1 MRNTLNRAFLFGL
14 VSFLPTA
21 AFFTASQVQAQTKLV
36 AWWDFEKVESDGVSV
51 KSVVGGYAGQINEL
65 AVLTAAGGG
74 RPGGGKGFDVSIAS
88 KGYLLHESSGTDNP
102 LNVAAADDNITI
114 TVWQKNNSNPNSSTF
129 WAVADDAG
137 RSTQAHLPW
146 SDGTIYWDTGGCCGG
161 DTRLNQ
167 APAGHDFNAWHLYS
181 FVKRGTTKEIWID
194 GTLLKTADG
203 FKAHSVLNTKLFIGG
218 ENGGNPPDAVVDD
231 FVIWQGALSKEQI
244 AKLAAGAK
252 PTDLVID
259 TDKDG
264 IPDDWEKQYGFNAND
279 AADAKSDFDKD
290 GFDNLAE
297 YTAGTD
303 PKDLTPPTLVG
314 AAASASGTTLTITFS
329 EKVDPVTAG
338 NVANYSVSPALAVT
352 AAAVKGNTVT
362 LTTAK
367 QTLDGT
373 EYTVAVSN
381 VQDLSKK
388 TIVAASKV
396 SAYAFVTLR
405 NGIAKFSAWLGISGG
420 LQNLYDDARYIAGTP
435 DVVGAMF
442 GMNSR
447 DVFPTDANDNYGAT
461 MEAILTPVESG
472 SYRFFIYTDDAS
484 QLFLSTD
491 DKAANL
497 AQIAEETGCC
507 NFFTEP
513 ESPRT
518 SEPVA
523 LTAGKKYFIR
533 LIYKEGGGG
542 DYGQVAWRKEGD
554 ATPASALKPID
565 GKFLSAEA
573 VASPAG
579 FIKSVAPTPKT
590 VQAGNNMEIVHVDGR
605 TVQTAA
611 TTSLEVDG
619 AKVNADIQKSGI
631 FLTVKYT
638 ASFAPNTKHTAK
650 LNYLDVAGKP
660 TTYEWSFST
669 NPLNDA
675 NALFIEA
682 EDFDFDGGQTITDQK
697 IGMNGKYPGDAF
709 KDKGGIAG
717 VDFNNP
723 GGNAGQ
729 PYRPETGV
737 AAGKGPNGGGRNRG
751 LFDVDVSYTVGWNDA
766 GDWQNY
772 TRTFPTPAK
781 KYSVYGFASS
791 GGAPIQFNL
800 DEVTA
805 GVGTEAQTLKPLAEL
820 KPGRATAGWDSL
832 ELFQF
837 TDPTTKAPAVLELG
851 GKKTLRI
858 TLPAGNG
865 DMDYFAFIPVPLP
878 GNVLSKD
885 DTIVPSSANHPAGEA
900 APKVIDGLSS
910 TKYLNFDKLNTG
922 FTVTPKAGA
931 SVISAITITTAND
944 APERDPATWQIL
956 GSNNGTVFEAV
967 ASGSLAANP
976 TRFTTTTLEFSNT
989 KSYTSYKLVFPTV
1002 VDAAKA
1008 NSMQVAEIALLGT
1021 ASGGSG
1027 GGDARFTGIKANADG
1042 TVTITW
1048 TGAGKLQS
1056 SVSLSGPWTDVAG
1069 ATSPLTVPANQ
1080 AAQFARIV
1088 K

>member
-21 AFFTASQVQAQTKLV
+21 AFFTASQAQAQTKLV

-51 KSVVGGYAGQINEL
+51 KSVVGGYAGQINEG

-74 RPGGGKGFDVSIAS
+74 RPGGGKGFDVSIAN
-88 KGYLLHESSGTDNP
+88 KGHLLHESSGTDNP

-114 TVWQKNNSNPNSSTF
+114 TLWQKNNSNPNSSTF

-181 FVKRGTTKEIWID
+181 FVKRGATKEIWID

-218 ENGGNPPDAVVDD
+218 ENGNNPPDAVVDD
-231 FVIWQGALSKEQI
+231 FVIWQGALTPEQI

-264 IPDDWEKQYGFNAND
+264 IPDDWEKQYGYNPND

-297 YTAGTD
+297 YNAGTD

-352 AAAVKGNTVT
+352 AAVVKGNTVT

-373 EYTVAVSN
+373 EYTVSVSN

-472 SYRFFIYTDDAS
+472 SYRFFIYSDDAS

-513 ESPRT
+513 DSPRT
-518 SEPVA
+518 SEPIA

-554 ATPASALKPID
+554 KTAASALKPID

-579 FIKSVAPTPKT
+579 FIKSVTPTPKT
-590 VQAGNNMEIVHVDGR
+590 VQAGNNIEIVHVDGR

-650 LNYLDVAGKP
+650 LNYLDIAGKP
-660 TTYEWSFST
+660 TSYEWSFST

-682 EDFDFDGGQTITDQK
+682 EDFDFDGGQTISDQK

-709 KDKGGIAG
+709 NGKGGVEE
-717 VDFNNP
+717 VDFHN

-729 PYRPETGV
+729 PYRADTKV

-751 LFDVDVSYTVGWNDA
+751 LFDVDVNYTVGWNDA

-791 GGAPIQFNL
+791 GGSPIQFTL

-805 GVGTEAQTLKPLAEL
+805 GVGTEAQTLKPLADL
-820 KPGRATAGWDSL
+820 KPGRATAGWDNL

-837 TDPTTKAPAVLELG
+837 TNPGTQVPAVLELG

-865 DMDYFAFIPVPLP
+865 DIDYIAFIPAA
-878 GNVLSKD
+878 D
-885 DTIVPSSANHPAGEA
+885 E
-900 APKVIDGLSS
+900 APK
-910 TKYLNFDKLNTG
+910 
-922 FTVTPKAGA
+922 FTSIVRN
-931 SVISAITITTAND
+931 AN
-944 APERDPATWQIL
+944 
-956 GSNNGTVFEAV
+956 
-967 ASGSLAANP
+967 GSL
-976 TRFTTTTLEFSNT
+976 TL
-989 KSYTSYKLVFPTV
+989 
-1002 VDAAKA
+1002 
-1008 NSMQVAEIALLGT
+1008 
-1021 ASGGSG
+1021 
-1027 GGDARFTGIKANADG
+1027 
-1042 TVTITW
+1042 TW
-1048 TGAGKLQS
+1048 TGGGKLQS
-1056 SVSLSGPWTDVAG
+1056 AASLKGPWTDVAG
-1069 ATSPLTVPANQ
+1069 AVSPLTLTPNAD
-1080 AAQFARIV
+1080 AQFARII

>member
-14 VSFLPTA
+14 V
-21 AFFTASQVQAQTKLV
+21 AFCTASQAQAQTKLV

-51 KSVVGGYAGQINEL
+51 KSVVGGYAGQINEG

-74 RPGGGKGFDVSIAS
+74 RPGGGKGFDVSIAN
-88 KGYLLHESSGTDNP
+88 KGHLLHESSGTDNP

-114 TVWQKNNSNPNSSTF
+114 TLWQKNNSNPNSSTF

-146 SDGTIYWDTGGCCGG
+146 SDGTIYWDSGGCCGG

-167 APAGHDFNAWHLYS
+167 NPGAAHDFNAWHLYS
-181 FVKRGTTKEIWID
+181 FVKRGATKEIWID

-218 ENGGNPPDAVVDD
+218 ENGNNPPDAVVDD
-231 FVIWQGALSKEQI
+231 FVIWQGALTPEQI

-373 EYTVAVSN
+373 EYTVSVSN

-513 ESPRT
+513 DSART
-518 SEPVA
+518 SEPIA

-554 ATPASALKPID
+554 KTAASALKPID

-579 FIKSVAPTPKT
+579 FIKSVTPTPKT
-590 VQAGNNMEIVHVDGR
+590 VQAGNKLEIVHVDGR
-605 TVQTAA
+605 TSQTVAA
-611 TTSLEVDG
+611 SSLEVDG
-619 AKVNADIQKSGI
+619 VKVAATIAKSGI
-631 FLTVKYT
+631 FLTVNYE

-650 LNYLDVAGKP
+650 LNYLDIAGKP

-682 EDFDFDGGQTITDQK
+682 EDFDFDGGQTISDTK
-697 IGMNGKYPGDAF
+697 IGMTGKYVGGAF
-709 KDKGGIAG
+709 EGKGGVEE
-717 VDFNNP
+717 VDFHN

-729 PYRPETGV
+729 PYRTDTKV

-751 LFDVDVSYTVGWNDA
+751 LFDVDVNYTVGWNDA

-791 GGAPIQFNL
+791 GGAPIQFTL

-805 GVGTEAQTLKPLAEL
+805 GAGTEAQTLKPLADL
-820 KPGRATAGWDSL
+820 KPGRATAGWDNL

-837 TDPTTKAPAVLELG
+837 TNPGTQVPAVLELG

-865 DMDYFAFIPVPLP
+865 DMDYIAFIPAA
-878 GNVLSKD
+878 D
-885 DTIVPSSANHPAGEA
+885 E
-900 APKVIDGLSS
+900 APK
-910 TKYLNFDKLNTG
+910 
-922 FTVTPKAGA
+922 FTSIVRN
-931 SVISAITITTAND
+931 AN
-944 APERDPATWQIL
+944 
-956 GSNNGTVFEAV
+956 
-967 ASGSLAANP
+967 GSL
-976 TRFTTTTLEFSNT
+976 TL
-989 KSYTSYKLVFPTV
+989 
-1002 VDAAKA
+1002 
-1008 NSMQVAEIALLGT
+1008 
-1021 ASGGSG
+1021 
-1027 GGDARFTGIKANADG
+1027 
-1042 TVTITW
+1042 TW
-1048 TGAGKLQS
+1048 TGGGKLQS
-1056 SVSLSGPWTDVAG
+1056 AASLTGPWTDVAG
-1069 ATSPLTVPANQ
+1069 AVSPLTLTPNAD
-1080 AAQFARIV
+1080 AQFARIV

>member
-21 AFFTASQVQAQTKLV
+21 AFFTASQAQAQTKLV

-51 KSVVGGYAGQINEL
+51 KSVVGGYAGQIKDL
-65 AVLTAAGGG
+65 AVVSGAGQGKF
-74 RPGGGKGFDVSIAS
+74 GKGFVMSPEAN
-88 KGYLLHESSGTDNP
+88 KGQLVIEASGTDNP
-102 LNVAAADDNITI
+102 LNVAAVDDNITV
-114 TVWQKNNSNPNSSTF
+114 TLWQKNNSNPNSSTF
-129 WAVADDAG
+129 WAVADDTA
-137 RSTQAHLPW
+137 RSTQAHIPW
-146 SDGTIYWDTGGCCGG
+146 SDGVIVWDSSGCCDG
-161 DTRLNQ
+161 TMRISQ
-167 APAGHDFNAWHLYS
+167 APEAGYDFNSWHLYS
-181 FVKRGTTKEIWID
+181 FVKRGATKEMWID
-194 GTLLKTADG
+194 GKLFKTQDG
-203 FKAHSVLNTKLFIGG
+203 YRAHSLLNTQIFLGG
-218 ENGGNPPDAVVDD
+218 EPNGSNIPDATIDD
-231 FVIWQGALSKEQI
+231 FVIWQGALTPEQI
-244 AKLAAGAK
+244 AKLAGGAK

-264 IPDDWEKQYGFNAND
+264 IPDDWEKQYGYNPND

-373 EYTVAVSN
+373 EYTVSVSN

-388 TIVAASKV
+388 TIVASSKV

-420 LQNLYDDARYIAGTP
+420 LQNLLDDPRYQAGTP

-472 SYRFFIYTDDAS
+472 SYRFFIYSDDAS

-497 AQIAEETGCC
+497 VQIAEETGCC

-579 FIKSVAPTPKT
+579 FIKSVAPTPKS

-619 AKVNADIQKSGI
+619 LKVNADIQKSGI

-650 LNYLDVAGKP
+650 LNYLDIAGKP

-682 EDFDFDGGQTITDQK
+682 EDFDFDGGQTITDKK

-709 KDKGGIAG
+709 NGKGGIAG

-729 PYRPETGV
+729 PYRSDTAV

-751 LFDVDVSYTVGWNDA
+751 LFDVDVNYTVGWNDA

-781 KYSVYGFASS
+781 KYSVYGFAAS
-791 GGAPIQFNL
+791 GGSPIQFTL
-800 DEVTA
+800 DQVTA

-820 KPGRATAGWDSL
+820 KPGRATAGWDNL

-837 TDPTTKAPAVLELG
+837 TDPTTKEPSVLELG
-851 GKKTLRI
+851 GKMTLRL

-865 DMDYFAFIPVPLP
+865 DMDFIAFIPAA
-878 GNVLSKD
+878 D
-885 DTIVPSSANHPAGEA
+885 E
-900 APKVIDGLSS
+900 APKFSS
-910 TKYLNFDKLNTG
+910 IVRN
-922 FTVTPKAGA
+922 
-931 SVISAITITTAND
+931 AN
-944 APERDPATWQIL
+944 
-956 GSNNGTVFEAV
+956 
-967 ASGSLAANP
+967 GSL
-976 TRFTTTTLEFSNT
+976 TL
-989 KSYTSYKLVFPTV
+989 
-1002 VDAAKA
+1002 
-1008 NSMQVAEIALLGT
+1008 
-1021 ASGGSG
+1021 
-1027 GGDARFTGIKANADG
+1027 
-1042 TVTITW
+1042 TW
-1048 TGAGKLQS
+1048 TGGGKLQS
-1056 SVSLSGPWTDVAG
+1056 AASLKGPWTDVAG
-1069 ATSPLTVPANQ
+1069 AVSPLTLTPNAD
-1080 AAQFARIV
+1080 AQFARIV

>member
-21 AFFTASQVQAQTKLV
+21 AFFTASQAQAQTKLV

-51 KSVVGGYAGQINEL
+51 KSVVGGYAGQINEG

-74 RPGGGKGFDVSIAS
+74 RPGGGKGFDVSIAN
-88 KGYLLHESSGTDNP
+88 KGHLLHESSGTDNP

-114 TVWQKNNSNPNSSTF
+114 TLWQKNNSNPNSSTF

-181 FVKRGTTKEIWID
+181 FVKRGATKEIWID

-218 ENGGNPPDAVVDD
+218 ENGNNPPDAVVDD
-231 FVIWQGALSKEQI
+231 FVIWQGALTPEQI
-244 AKLAAGAK
+244 AKLAGGAK

-264 IPDDWEKQYGFNAND
+264 IPDDWEKQYGYNPND

-297 YTAGTD
+297 YNAGTD

-352 AAAVKGNTVT
+352 AAVVKGNTVT

-373 EYTVAVSN
+373 EYTVSVSN

-513 ESPRT
+513 DSPRT
-518 SEPVA
+518 SEPIA

-554 ATPASALKPID
+554 KTAASALKPID

-579 FIKSVAPTPKT
+579 FIKSVTPTPKT
-590 VQAGNNMEIVHVDGR
+590 VQAGNKLEIVHVDGR
-605 TVQTAA
+605 TSQTVAA
-611 TTSLEVDG
+611 SSLEVDG
-619 AKVNADIQKSGI
+619 VKVAATIAKSGI
-631 FLTVKYT
+631 FLTVNYE

-650 LNYLDVAGKP
+650 LNYLDIAGKP
-660 TTYEWSFST
+660 TSYEWSFST

-682 EDFDFDGGQTITDQK
+682 EDFDFDGGQTISDQK

-709 KDKGGIAG
+709 NGKGGIAG

-729 PYRPETGV
+729 PYRSDTAV

-751 LFDVDVSYTVGWNDA
+751 LFDVDVNYTVGWNDA

-791 GGAPIQFNL
+791 GGSPIQFTL

-805 GVGTEAQTLKPLAEL
+805 GVGTEAQTLKPLADL
-820 KPGRATAGWDSL
+820 KPGRATAGWDNL

-837 TDPTTKAPAVLELG
+837 TNPGTQVPAVLELG

-865 DMDYFAFIPVPLP
+865 DIDYIAFIPAA
-878 GNVLSKD
+878 D
-885 DTIVPSSANHPAGEA
+885 E
-900 APKVIDGLSS
+900 APKFSS
-910 TKYLNFDKLNTG
+910 IVRN
-922 FTVTPKAGA
+922 
-931 SVISAITITTAND
+931 AN
-944 APERDPATWQIL
+944 
-956 GSNNGTVFEAV
+956 
-967 ASGSLAANP
+967 GSL
-976 TRFTTTTLEFSNT
+976 TL
-989 KSYTSYKLVFPTV
+989 
-1002 VDAAKA
+1002 
-1008 NSMQVAEIALLGT
+1008 
-1021 ASGGSG
+1021 
-1027 GGDARFTGIKANADG
+1027 
-1042 TVTITW
+1042 TW
-1048 TGAGKLQS
+1048 TGGGKLQS
-1056 SVSLSGPWTDVAG
+1056 AASLKGPWTDVAG
-1069 ATSPLTVPANQ
+1069 AVSPLTLTPNAD
-1080 AAQFARIV
+1080 AQFARII

>member
-21 AFFTASQVQAQTKLV
+21 AFFTASQAQAQTKLV

-51 KSVVGGYAGQINEL
+51 KSVVGGYAGQIKDL
-65 AVLTAAGGG
+65 AVVSGAGQGKF
-74 RPGGGKGFDVSIAS
+74 GKGFVMSPEAN
-88 KGYLLHESSGTDNP
+88 KGQLVIEASGTDNP
-102 LNVAAADDNITI
+102 LNVAAVDDNITV
-114 TVWQKNNSNPNSSTF
+114 TLWQKNNSNPNSSTF
-129 WAVADDAG
+129 WAVADDTA
-137 RSTQAHLPW
+137 RSTQAHIPW
-146 SDGTIYWDTGGCCGG
+146 SDGVIVWDSSGCCDG
-161 DTRLNQ
+161 TMRISQ
-167 APAGHDFNAWHLYS
+167 APEAGYDFNSWHLYS
-181 FVKRGTTKEIWID
+181 FVKRGATKEMWID
-194 GTLLKTADG
+194 GKLFKTQDG
-203 FKAHSVLNTKLFIGG
+203 YRAHSLLNTQIFLGG
-218 ENGGNPPDAVVDD
+218 EPNGSNIPDATIDD
-231 FVIWQGALSKEQI
+231 FVIWQGALTPEQI
-244 AKLAAGAK
+244 AKLAGGAK

-264 IPDDWEKQYGFNAND
+264 IPDDWEKQYGYNPND

-373 EYTVAVSN
+373 EYTVSVSN

-388 TIVAASKV
+388 TIVASSKV

-405 NGIAKFSAWLGISGG
+405 NGVAKFSAWLGISGG
-420 LQNLYDDARYIAGTP
+420 LQNLLDDPRYQAGTP

-472 SYRFFIYTDDAS
+472 SYRFFIYSDDAS

-497 AQIAEETGCC
+497 VQIAEETGCC

-513 ESPRT
+513 DSART
-518 SEPVA
+518 SEPIA

-579 FIKSVAPTPKT
+579 FIKSVAPTPKS

-619 AKVNADIQKSGI
+619 VKVNADIQKSGI

-650 LNYLDVAGKP
+650 LNYLDIAGKP

-682 EDFDFDGGQTITDQK
+682 EDFDFDGGQTITDKK

-709 KDKGGIAG
+709 NGKGGIAG

-729 PYRPETGV
+729 PYRSDTAV

-751 LFDVDVSYTVGWNDA
+751 LFDVDVNYTVGWNDA

-791 GGAPIQFNL
+791 GGSPIQFTL
-800 DEVTA
+800 DQVTA

-820 KPGRATAGWDSL
+820 KPGRATAGWDNL

-837 TDPTTKAPAVLELG
+837 TDPTTKEPSVLELG
-851 GKKTLRI
+851 GKMTLRL

-865 DMDYFAFIPVPLP
+865 DMDFIAFIPAA
-878 GNVLSKD
+878 D
-885 DTIVPSSANHPAGEA
+885 E
-900 APKVIDGLSS
+900 APKFSS
-910 TKYLNFDKLNTG
+910 IVRN
-922 FTVTPKAGA
+922 
-931 SVISAITITTAND
+931 AN
-944 APERDPATWQIL
+944 
-956 GSNNGTVFEAV
+956 
-967 ASGSLAANP
+967 GSL
-976 TRFTTTTLEFSNT
+976 TL
-989 KSYTSYKLVFPTV
+989 
-1002 VDAAKA
+1002 
-1008 NSMQVAEIALLGT
+1008 
-1021 ASGGSG
+1021 
-1027 GGDARFTGIKANADG
+1027 
-1042 TVTITW
+1042 TW
-1048 TGAGKLQS
+1048 TGGGKLQS
-1056 SVSLSGPWTDVAG
+1056 AASLKGPWTDVAG
-1069 ATSPLTVPANQ
+1069 AVSPLTLTPNAD
-1080 AAQFARIV
+1080 AQFARIV

>member
-21 AFFTASQVQAQTKLV
+21 AFFTASQAQAQTKLV

-51 KSVVGGYAGQINEL
+51 KSVVGGYAGQINEG

-74 RPGGGKGFDVSIAS
+74 RPGGGKGFDVSIAN
-88 KGYLLHESSGTDNP
+88 KGHLLHESSGTDNP

-114 TVWQKNNSNPNSSTF
+114 TLWQKNNSNPNSSTF

-181 FVKRGTTKEIWID
+181 FVKRGATKEIWID

-218 ENGGNPPDAVVDD
+218 ENGNNPPDAVVDD
-231 FVIWQGALSKEQI
+231 FVIWQGALTPEQI
-244 AKLAAGAK
+244 AKLAGGAK

-264 IPDDWEKQYGFNAND
+264 IPDDWEKQYGYNPND

-352 AAAVKGNTVT
+352 AAVVKGNTVT

-373 EYTVAVSN
+373 EYTVSVSN

-513 ESPRT
+513 DSPRT
-518 SEPVA
+518 SEPIA

-579 FIKSVAPTPKT
+579 FIKSVTPTPKT
-590 VQAGNNMEIVHVDGR
+590 VQAGNKLEIVHVDGR
-605 TVQTAA
+605 TSQTVAA
-611 TTSLEVDG
+611 SSLEVDG
-619 AKVNADIQKSGI
+619 VKVAATIAKSGI
-631 FLTVKYT
+631 FLTVNYE

-650 LNYLDVAGKP
+650 LNYLDIAGKP
-660 TTYEWSFST
+660 TSYEWSFST

-682 EDFDFDGGQTITDQK
+682 EDFDFDGGQTISDQK

-709 KDKGGIAG
+709 NGKGGVEE
-717 VDFNNP
+717 VDFHN

-729 PYRPETGV
+729 PYRADTKV

-751 LFDVDVSYTVGWNDA
+751 LFDVDVNYTVGWNDA

-791 GGAPIQFNL
+791 GGSPIQFTL

-805 GVGTEAQTLKPLAEL
+805 GVGTEAQTLKPLADL
-820 KPGRATAGWDSL
+820 KPGRATAGWDNL

-837 TDPTTKAPAVLELG
+837 TNPGTQVPAVLELG

-865 DMDYFAFIPVPLP
+865 DIDYIAFIPAA
-878 GNVLSKD
+878 D
-885 DTIVPSSANHPAGEA
+885 E
-900 APKVIDGLSS
+900 APK
-910 TKYLNFDKLNTG
+910 
-922 FTVTPKAGA
+922 FTSIVRN
-931 SVISAITITTAND
+931 AN
-944 APERDPATWQIL
+944 
-956 GSNNGTVFEAV
+956 
-967 ASGSLAANP
+967 GSL
-976 TRFTTTTLEFSNT
+976 TL
-989 KSYTSYKLVFPTV
+989 
-1002 VDAAKA
+1002 
-1008 NSMQVAEIALLGT
+1008 
-1021 ASGGSG
+1021 
-1027 GGDARFTGIKANADG
+1027 
-1042 TVTITW
+1042 TW
-1048 TGAGKLQS
+1048 TGGGKLQS
-1056 SVSLSGPWTDVAG
+1056 AASLKGPWTDVAG
-1069 ATSPLTVPANQ
+1069 AVSPLTLTPNAD
-1080 AAQFARIV
+1080 AQFARII

>member
-21 AFFTASQVQAQTKLV
+21 AFFTASQAQAQTKLV

-51 KSVVGGYAGQINEL
+51 KSVVGGYAGQIKDL
-65 AVLTAAGGG
+65 AVVSGAGQGKF
-74 RPGGGKGFDVSIAS
+74 GKGFVMSPEAN
-88 KGYLLHESSGTDNP
+88 KGQLVIEASGTDNP
-102 LNVAAADDNITI
+102 LNVAAVDDNITV
-114 TVWQKNNSNPNSSTF
+114 TLWQKNNSNPNSSTF
-129 WAVADDAG
+129 WAVADDTA
-137 RSTQAHLPW
+137 RSTQAHIPW
-146 SDGTIYWDTGGCCGG
+146 SDGVIVWDSSGCCDG
-161 DTRLNQ
+161 TMRISQ
-167 APAGHDFNAWHLYS
+167 APEAGYDFNSWHLYS
-181 FVKRGTTKEIWID
+181 FVKRGATKEMWID
-194 GTLLKTADG
+194 GKLFKTQDG
-203 FKAHSVLNTKLFIGG
+203 YRAHSLLNTQIFLGG
-218 ENGGNPPDAVVDD
+218 EPNGSNIPDATIDD
-231 FVIWQGALSKEQI
+231 FVIWQGALTPEQI
-244 AKLAAGAK
+244 AKLAGGAK

-264 IPDDWEKQYGFNAND
+264 IPDDWEKQYGYNPND

-373 EYTVAVSN
+373 EYTVSVSN

-388 TIVAASKV
+388 TIVASSKV

-420 LQNLYDDARYIAGTP
+420 LQNLLDDPRYQAGTP

-472 SYRFFIYTDDAS
+472 SYRFFIYSDDAS

-497 AQIAEETGCC
+497 VQIAEETGCC

-579 FIKSVAPTPKT
+579 FIKSVAPTPKS

-619 AKVNADIQKSGI
+619 VKVNADIQKSGI

-650 LNYLDVAGKP
+650 LNYLDIAGKP

-682 EDFDFDGGQTITDQK
+682 EDFDFDGGQTITDKK

-709 KDKGGIAG
+709 NGKGGIAG

-729 PYRPETGV
+729 PYRSDTAV

-751 LFDVDVSYTVGWNDA
+751 LFDVDVNYTVGWNDA

-781 KYSVYGFASS
+781 KYSVYGFAAS
-791 GGAPIQFNL
+791 GGSPIQFTL
-800 DEVTA
+800 DQVTA

-820 KPGRATAGWDSL
+820 KPGRATAGWDNL

-837 TDPTTKAPAVLELG
+837 TDPTTKEPSVLELG
-851 GKKTLRI
+851 GKMTLRL

-865 DMDYFAFIPVPLP
+865 DMDFIAFIPAA
-878 GNVLSKD
+878 D
-885 DTIVPSSANHPAGEA
+885 E
-900 APKVIDGLSS
+900 APKFSS
-910 TKYLNFDKLNTG
+910 IVRN
-922 FTVTPKAGA
+922 
-931 SVISAITITTAND
+931 AN
-944 APERDPATWQIL
+944 
-956 GSNNGTVFEAV
+956 
-967 ASGSLAANP
+967 GSL
-976 TRFTTTTLEFSNT
+976 TL
-989 KSYTSYKLVFPTV
+989 
-1002 VDAAKA
+1002 
-1008 NSMQVAEIALLGT
+1008 
-1021 ASGGSG
+1021 
-1027 GGDARFTGIKANADG
+1027 
-1042 TVTITW
+1042 TW
-1048 TGAGKLQS
+1048 TGGGKLQS
-1056 SVSLSGPWTDVAG
+1056 AASLKGPWTDVAG
-1069 ATSPLTVPANQ
+1069 AVSPLTLTPNAD
-1080 AAQFARIV
+1080 AQFARIV

>member
-1 MRNTLNRAFLFGL
+1 MKHKKVALSALAAA
-14 VSFLPTA
+14 SFFA
-21 AFFTASQVQAQTKLV
+21 AGSAQAQTKLV

-51 KSVVGGYAGQINEL
+51 KSVIGGYAGQIKDL
-65 AVLTAAGGG
+65 AVVSAAGEGKS
-74 RPGGGKGFDVSIAS
+74 GKGFVMSPEAN
-88 KGYLLHESSGTDNP
+88 KGQLVIEAAGSDNP
-102 LNVAAADDNITI
+102 LNVAAVDDNITI

-129 WAVADDAG
+129 WAVADDAS

-167 APAGHDFNAWHLYS
+167 APSGHDFNTWHLYS

-194 GTLLKTADG
+194 GNLLKTQDG
-203 FKAHSVLNTKLFIGG
+203 YKAHSVLNTQIFLGG
-218 ENGGNPPDAVVDD
+218 EPNGNNIPDATIDD
-231 FVIWQGALSKEQI
+231 FVIWQGALSGDQI
-244 AKLAAGAK
+244 KKLASGAK

-264 IPDDWEKQYGFNAND
+264 TPDDWETQYGFNPND
-279 AADAKSDFDKD
+279 PADAKTDFDKD
-290 GFDNLAE
+290 GFDNVAE
-297 YTAGTD
+297 YNAGTD

-314 AAASASGTTLTITFS
+314 ASGSASGTTLTLTFS

-338 NVANYSVSPALAVT
+338 NIANYSVSPALAVT

-367 QTLDGT
+367 QNLNGT
-373 EYTVAVSN
+373 EYVISVSN

-388 TIVAASKV
+388 TIVAGSKV

-405 NGIAKFSAWLGISGG
+405 DGVAKFSAWLGISGG
-420 LQNLYDDARYIAGTP
+420 LQNLLDDPRYQAGTP

-461 MEAILTPVESG
+461 MEAILTPAESG
-472 SYRFFIYTDDAS
+472 NYRFFIYSDDAS

-513 ESPRT
+513 DSPRT
-518 SEPVA
+518 SEPIA

-533 LIYKEGGGG
+533 LVYKEGGGG

-554 ATPASALKPID
+554 ATPASALRPID
-565 GKFLSAEA
+565 GKFLSSEA

-579 FIKSVAPTPKT
+579 FIKSVTPRPST
-590 VQAGNNMEIVHVDGR
+590 VQAGNNIEIVHVDGR

-619 AKVNADIQKSGI
+619 VKVSADIQKSGI

-638 ASFAPNTKHTAK
+638 ASFAANTKHSAK
-650 LNYLDVAGKP
+650 LNYLDIAGKP
-660 TTYEWSFST
+660 TSYSWEFST

-709 KDKGGIAG
+709 KDKSGIPG

-751 LFDVDVSYTVGWNDA
+751 LFDVEVNYTVGWNDA

-791 GGAPIQFNL
+791 GGSPIQFTL

-837 TDPTTKAPAVLELG
+837 TDPVTKGPAVVELG
-851 GKKTLRI
+851 GKKTLRL

-865 DMDYFAFIPVPLP
+865 DMDFIAFIPAP
-878 GNVLSKD
+878 D
-885 DTIVPSSANHPAGEA
+885 E
-900 APKVIDGLSS
+900 APK
-910 TKYLNFDKLNTG
+910 
-922 FTVTPKAGA
+922 FTSIVRN
-931 SVISAITITTAND
+931 AN
-944 APERDPATWQIL
+944 
-956 GSNNGTVFEAV
+956 
-967 ASGSLAANP
+967 GSL
-976 TRFTTTTLEFSNT
+976 TL
-989 KSYTSYKLVFPTV
+989 
-1002 VDAAKA
+1002 
-1008 NSMQVAEIALLGT
+1008 
-1021 ASGGSG
+1021 
-1027 GGDARFTGIKANADG
+1027 
-1042 TVTITW
+1042 TW
-1048 TGAGKLQS
+1048 TGGGKLQS
-1056 SVSLSGPWTDVAG
+1056 AASLKGPWTDVAG
-1069 ATSPLTVPANQ
+1069 AASPLTITPNAD
-1080 AAQFARIV
+1080 AQFARIV

>member
-21 AFFTASQVQAQTKLV
+21 AFFTASQAQAQTKLV

-51 KSVVGGYAGQINEL
+51 KSVVGGYAGQIKDL
-65 AVLTAAGGG
+65 AVVSGAGQGKF
-74 RPGGGKGFDVSIAS
+74 GKGFVMSPEAN
-88 KGYLLHESSGTDNP
+88 KGQLVIEASGTDNP
-102 LNVAAADDNITI
+102 LNVAAVDDNITV
-114 TVWQKNNSNPNSSTF
+114 TLWQKNNSNPNSSTF
-129 WAVADDAG
+129 WAVADDTA
-137 RSTQAHLPW
+137 RSTQAHIPW
-146 SDGTIYWDTGGCCGG
+146 SDGVIVWDSSGCCDG
-161 DTRLNQ
+161 TMRISQ
-167 APAGHDFNAWHLYS
+167 APEAGYDFNSWHLYS
-181 FVKRGTTKEIWID
+181 FVKRGATKEMWID
-194 GTLLKTADG
+194 GKLFKTQDG
-203 FKAHSVLNTKLFIGG
+203 YRAHSLLNTQIFLGG
-218 ENGGNPPDAVVDD
+218 EPNGSNIPDATIDD
-231 FVIWQGALSKEQI
+231 FVIWQGALTPEQI
-244 AKLAAGAK
+244 AKLAGGAK

-264 IPDDWEKQYGFNAND
+264 IPDDWEKQYGYNPND

-297 YTAGTD
+297 YNAGTD

-373 EYTVAVSN
+373 EYTVSVSN

-388 TIVAASKV
+388 TIVASSKV

-420 LQNLYDDARYIAGTP
+420 LQNLLDDPRYQAGTP

-472 SYRFFIYTDDAS
+472 SYRFFIYSDDAS

-497 AQIAEETGCC
+497 VQIAEETGCC

-513 ESPRT
+513 DSART
-518 SEPVA
+518 SEPIA

-619 AKVNADIQKSGI
+619 LKVNADIQKSGI

-650 LNYLDVAGKP
+650 LNYLDIAGKP

-682 EDFDFDGGQTITDQK
+682 EDFDFDGGQTITDKK
-697 IGMNGKYPGDAF
+697 IGMDGKYPGDAF
-709 KDKGGIAG
+709 NGKGGIAG

-729 PYRPETGV
+729 PYRSDTAV

-751 LFDVDVSYTVGWNDA
+751 LFDVDVNYTVGWNDA

-781 KYSVYGFASS
+781 KYSVYGFAAS
-791 GGAPIQFNL
+791 GGSPIQFTL
-800 DEVTA
+800 DQVTA

-820 KPGRATAGWDSL
+820 KPGRATAGWDNL

-837 TDPTTKAPAVLELG
+837 TDPTTKAPSVLELG
-851 GKKTLRI
+851 GKMTLRL

-865 DMDYFAFIPVPLP
+865 DMDFIAFIPAA
-878 GNVLSKD
+878 D
-885 DTIVPSSANHPAGEA
+885 E
-900 APKVIDGLSS
+900 APKFSS
-910 TKYLNFDKLNTG
+910 IVRN
-922 FTVTPKAGA
+922 
-931 SVISAITITTAND
+931 AN
-944 APERDPATWQIL
+944 
-956 GSNNGTVFEAV
+956 
-967 ASGSLAANP
+967 GSL
-976 TRFTTTTLEFSNT
+976 TL
-989 KSYTSYKLVFPTV
+989 
-1002 VDAAKA
+1002 
-1008 NSMQVAEIALLGT
+1008 
-1021 ASGGSG
+1021 
-1027 GGDARFTGIKANADG
+1027 
-1042 TVTITW
+1042 TW
-1048 TGAGKLQS
+1048 TGGGKLQS
-1056 SVSLSGPWTDVAG
+1056 AASLKGPWTDVAG
-1069 ATSPLTVPANQ
+1069 AVSPLTLTPNAD
-1080 AAQFARIV
+1080 AQFARIV

>member
-1 MRNTLNRAFLFGL
+1 MKHQKVALSALAA
-14 VSFLPTA
+14 A
-21 AFFTASQVQAQTKLV
+21 AFFAVGQAQAQTKLV
-36 AWWDFEKVESDGVSV
+36 AWWDFEKVESDGVSL
-51 KSVVGGYAGQINEL
+51 KSVIGGYAGQINDA

-74 RPGGGKGFDVSIAS
+74 RPSGGKGFDVSIAN
-88 KGYLLHESSGTDNP
+88 KGYMLLEASGTDNP

-114 TVWQKNNSNPNSSTF
+114 TLWQKNNSNPNSSTF
-129 WAVADDAG
+129 WAVADDTG

-146 SDGTIYWDTGGCCGG
+146 SDGAIVWDTGGCCGG
-161 DTRLNQ
+161 DTRIAQ
-167 APAGHDFNAWHLYS
+167 GSDAGFDFNSWHLYS
-181 FVKRGTTKEIWID
+181 FVKRGATKEIWID
-194 GTLLKTADG
+194 GKLFKTQDG
-203 FKAHSVLNTKLFIGG
+203 YKPHSVLNTKLFIGG
-218 ENGGNPPDAVVDD
+218 ELGNNPPDAVVDD
-231 FVIWQGALSKEQI
+231 FVIWQGALSPEQI

-264 IPDDWEKQYGFNAND
+264 IPDDWEKQYGFNPND

-303 PKDLTPPTLVG
+303 PKDLTKPTLVS
-314 AAASASGTTLTITFS
+314 AAAAASGTTFTIVFS

-338 NVANYSVSPALAVT
+338 ATANYTITPSLAVT
-352 AAAVKGNTVT
+352 GVAVKGNTVT

-367 QTLDGT
+367 QNLNGT
-373 EYTVAVSN
+373 EYTIAVSN
-381 VQDLSKK
+381 VQDLSKQ

-405 NGIAKFSAWLGISGG
+405 EGVMKFSAWFGISGTPV
-420 LQNLYDDARYIAGTP
+420 QNLLDDPRYPATP
-435 DVVGAMF
+435 DKVGAAF
-442 GMNSR
+442 GFNSR
-447 DVFPTDANDNYGAT
+447 DVFGNDSNDNYGAT
-461 MEAILTPVESG
+461 LEGVLTPTESG
-472 SYRFFIYTDDAS
+472 SYRFFVYSDDAS

-491 DKAANL
+491 DKEANL
-497 AQIAEETGCC
+497 VQIAEETGCC

-513 ESPRT
+513 DSPRT

-554 ATPASALKPID
+554 KTPASALKPIP
-565 GKFLSAEA
+565 GKFFTSEA

-579 FIKSVAPTPKT
+579 FIQSVTPTPKT
-590 VQAGNNMEIVHVDGR
+590 VQAGNNIEIVHVDGR
-605 TVQTAA
+605 TPQTVA

-619 AKVNADIQKSGI
+619 VKVAATIAKSGI
-631 FLTVKYT
+631 YLTVNYV
-638 ASFAPNTKHTAK
+638 ANFAANTKHSAK
-650 LNYLDVAGKP
+650 FNYLDIAGKP
-660 TTYEWSFST
+660 TSYEWSFST

-709 KDKGGIAG
+709 LGKGGVEE
-717 VDFNNP
+717 VDFHN

-729 PYRPETGV
+729 PYRADTKV

-751 LFDVDVSYTVGWNDA
+751 LFDVDVNYTVGWNDA

-791 GGAPIQFNL
+791 GGSPIQFTL

-805 GVGTEAQTLKPLAEL
+805 GVGTETQTLKPLADL
-820 KPGRATAGWDSL
+820 KPGRATAGWDNL

-837 TDPTTKAPAVLELG
+837 TNPGTQDPAVLELG

-865 DMDYFAFIPVPLP
+865 DIDYIAFIPAP
-878 GNVLSKD
+878 D
-885 DTIVPSSANHPAGEA
+885 A
-900 APKVIDGLSS
+900 APK
-910 TKYLNFDKLNTG
+910 
-922 FTVTPKAGA
+922 FTSIVRN
-931 SVISAITITTAND
+931 AN
-944 APERDPATWQIL
+944 
-956 GSNNGTVFEAV
+956 
-967 ASGSLAANP
+967 GSL
-976 TRFTTTTLEFSNT
+976 TL
-989 KSYTSYKLVFPTV
+989 
-1002 VDAAKA
+1002 
-1008 NSMQVAEIALLGT
+1008 
-1021 ASGGSG
+1021 
-1027 GGDARFTGIKANADG
+1027 
-1042 TVTITW
+1042 TW
-1048 TGAGKLQS
+1048 TGGGKLQS
-1056 SVSLSGPWTDVAG
+1056 AASLKGPWTDVAG
-1069 ATSPLTVPANQ
+1069 AASPLTLTPNAD
-1080 AAQFARIV
+1080 AQFARIV

>member
-1 MRNTLNRAFLFGL
+1 MENVAVPNESIIKPYMNHTRIAFSALGAAAFL
-14 VSFLPTA
+14 A
-21 AFFTASQVQAQTKLV
+21 AAQAQAQTKLV
-36 AWWDFEKVESDGVSV
+36 AWWDFEKVESDGVTI
-51 KSVVGGYAGQINEL
+51 KSVVGGYAGQIKDL
-65 AVLTAAGGG
+65 AVVSGAGEG
-74 RPGGGKGFDVSIAS
+74 RPSGGKGFVMSPEANKGQLLIEAS
-88 KGYLLHESSGTDNP
+88 GDANP
-102 LNVAAADDNITI
+102 LNVAAVDDNITI
-114 TVWQKNNSNPNSSTF
+114 TVWQKNNANPNSSTF
-129 WAVADDAG
+129 WAVSDDSNRA
-137 RSTQAHLPW
+137 TQAHMPW

-167 APAGHDFNAWHLYS
+167 APAGHDFNTWHLYS

-194 GTLLKTADG
+194 GNLLKTQDG
-203 FKAHSVLNTKLFIGG
+203 YKAHSVLNTQLFLGG
-218 ENGGNPPDAVVDD
+218 EPSGANIPDATIDD
-231 FVIWQGALSKEQI
+231 FVIWKGALSPDQI
-244 AKLAAGAK
+244 KKLASGAK
-252 PTDLVID
+252 PSDLVID

-264 IPDDWEKQYGFNAND
+264 TPDDWETQYGFNPND
-279 AADAKSDFDKD
+279 PADAKTDFDKD
-290 GFDNLAE
+290 GFDNVAE
-297 YTAGTD
+297 YNAGTD

-314 AAASASGTTLTITFS
+314 AAATASGTTLTITFS

-373 EYTVAVSN
+373 EYTVSVSN

-388 TIVAASKV
+388 TIAAASKV
-396 SAYAFVTLR
+396 SAYAFVTLKS
-405 NGIAKFSAWLGISGG
+405 GIAKISIWTGIGG
-420 LQNLYDDARYIAGTP
+420 NAVQALLDDPRYPASP
-435 DVVGAMF
+435 DRTAALF
-442 GMNSR
+442 AMNSR
-447 DVFPTDANDNYGAT
+447 DALPTDALDSYGAT
-461 MEAILTPVESG
+461 IDALLTPAESG
-472 SYRFFIYTDDAS
+472 NYRFFIYTDDSA

-491 DKAANL
+491 DKEANL
-497 AQIAEETGCC
+497 VQVAEETGCC

-513 ESPRT
+513 DSPRT

-554 ATPASALKPID
+554 ATPASALRPID

-579 FIKSVAPTPKT
+579 FIKSVSPTPNT
-590 VQAGNNMEIVHVDGR
+590 VQAGNNIEIVHVDGR
-605 TVQTAA
+605 TVQTPA

-619 AKVNADIQKSGI
+619 VKVNADITKSGI
-631 FLTVKYT
+631 FLTVKFT
-638 ASFAPNTKHTAK
+638 ASFAPNTKHSAK
-650 LNYLDVAGKP
+650 LNYLDIAGQP
-660 TTYEWSFST
+660 TSYTWSFAT
-669 NPLNDA
+669 NPLNDP

-709 KDKGGIAG
+709 NAKAGIPG

-751 LFDVDVSYTVGWNDA
+751 LFDVDVNYTVGWNDA

-791 GGAPIQFNL
+791 GGSPIQFTL
-800 DEVTA
+800 DQVTA
-805 GVGTEAQTLKPLAEL
+805 GVGTENQTLKPLAEL

-851 GKKTLRI
+851 GKVTLRL

-865 DMDYFAFIPVPLP
+865 DMDYLAFIPYTAV
-878 GNVLSKD
+878 
-885 DTIVPSSANHPAGEA
+885 EE
-900 APKVIDGLSS
+900 APK
-910 TKYLNFDKLNTG
+910 
-922 FTVTPKAGA
+922 
-931 SVISAITITTAND
+931 
-944 APERDPATWQIL
+944 
-956 GSNNGTVFEAV
+956 
-967 ASGSLAANP
+967 
-976 TRFTTTTLEFSNT
+976 
-989 KSYTSYKLVFPTV
+989 
-1002 VDAAKA
+1002 
-1008 NSMQVAEIALLGT
+1008 
-1021 ASGGSG
+1021 
-1027 GGDARFTGIKANADG
+1027 FTGISRNANG
-1042 TVTITW
+1042 SLTLTW
-1048 TGAGKLQS
+1048 TGGGKLQAGPS
-1056 SVSLSGPWTDVAG
+1056 PKGPWTDVAG
-1069 ATSPLTVPANQ
+1069 AASPYTVTPNAD
-1080 AAQFARIV
+1080 AQFARIV

>member
-14 VSFLPTA
+14 V
-21 AFFTASQVQAQTKLV
+21 AFCTASQAQAQTKLV

-51 KSVVGGYAGQINEL
+51 KSVVGGYAGQINEG

-74 RPGGGKGFDVSIAS
+74 RPGGGKGFDVSIAN
-88 KGYLLHESSGTDNP
+88 KGHLLHESSGTDNP

-114 TVWQKNNSNPNSSTF
+114 TLWQKNNSNPNSSTF

-146 SDGTIYWDTGGCCGG
+146 SDGTIYWDSGGCCGG

-167 APAGHDFNAWHLYS
+167 APAGHDWNSWHLYS

-194 GTLLKTADG
+194 CTLLKTADG

-218 ENGGNPPDAVVDD
+218 ENGNNPPDAVVDD
-231 FVIWQGALSKEQI
+231 FVIWQGALTPEQI

-373 EYTVAVSN
+373 EYTVSVSN

-513 ESPRT
+513 DSART
-518 SEPVA
+518 SEPIA

-554 ATPASALKPID
+554 KTAASALKPID

-579 FIKSVAPTPKT
+579 FIKSVTPTPKT
-590 VQAGNNMEIVHVDGR
+590 VQAGNKLEIVHVDGR
-605 TVQTAA
+605 TSQTVAA
-611 TTSLEVDG
+611 SSLEVDG
-619 AKVNADIQKSGI
+619 VKVAATIAKSGI
-631 FLTVKYT
+631 FLTVNYE

-650 LNYLDVAGKP
+650 LNYLDIAGKP

-669 NPLNDA
+669 NQLNDA

-682 EDFDFDGGQTITDQK
+682 EDFDFDGGQTINDTK
-697 IGMNGKYPGDAF
+697 IGMTGKYVGGAF
-709 KDKGGIAG
+709 EGKGGVEE
-717 VDFNNP
+717 VDFHN

-729 PYRPETGV
+729 PYRTDTKV

-751 LFDVDVSYTVGWNDA
+751 LFDVDVNYTVGWNDA

-791 GGAPIQFNL
+791 GGAPIQFTL

-805 GVGTEAQTLKPLAEL
+805 GAGTEAQTLKPLADL
-820 KPGRATAGWDSL
+820 KPGRATAGWDNL

-837 TDPTTKAPAVLELG
+837 TNPGTQVPAVLELG

-865 DMDYFAFIPVPLP
+865 DMDYIAFIPAA
-878 GNVLSKD
+878 D
-885 DTIVPSSANHPAGEA
+885 E
-900 APKVIDGLSS
+900 APK
-910 TKYLNFDKLNTG
+910 
-922 FTVTPKAGA
+922 FTSIVRN
-931 SVISAITITTAND
+931 AN
-944 APERDPATWQIL
+944 
-956 GSNNGTVFEAV
+956 
-967 ASGSLAANP
+967 GSL
-976 TRFTTTTLEFSNT
+976 TL
-989 KSYTSYKLVFPTV
+989 
-1002 VDAAKA
+1002 
-1008 NSMQVAEIALLGT
+1008 
-1021 ASGGSG
+1021 
-1027 GGDARFTGIKANADG
+1027 
-1042 TVTITW
+1042 TW
-1048 TGAGKLQS
+1048 TGGGKLQS
-1056 SVSLSGPWTDVAG
+1056 AASLTGPWTDVAG
-1069 ATSPLTVPANQ
+1069 AVSPLTLTPNAD
-1080 AAQFARIV
+1080 AQFARIV

>member
-21 AFFTASQVQAQTKLV
+21 AFFTASQAQAQTKLV

-51 KSVVGGYAGQINEL
+51 KSVVGGYAGQINEG

-74 RPGGGKGFDVSIAS
+74 RPGGGKGFDVSIAN
-88 KGYLLHESSGTDNP
+88 KGHLLHESSGTDNP

-114 TVWQKNNSNPNSSTF
+114 TLWQKNNSNPNSSTF

-181 FVKRGTTKEIWID
+181 FVKRGATKEIWID

-218 ENGGNPPDAVVDD
+218 ENGNNPPDAVVDD
-231 FVIWQGALSKEQI
+231 FVIWQGALTPEQI
-244 AKLAAGAK
+244 AKLAGGAK

-264 IPDDWEKQYGFNAND
+264 IPDDWEKQYGYNPND

-352 AAAVKGNTVT
+352 AAVVKGNTVT

-373 EYTVAVSN
+373 EYTVSVSN

-513 ESPRT
+513 DSPRT
-518 SEPVA
+518 SEPIA

-590 VQAGNNMEIVHVDGR
+590 VQAGNNIEIVHVDGR

-682 EDFDFDGGQTITDQK
+682 EDFDFDGGQTISDQK

-709 KDKGGIAG
+709 NGKGGVEE
-717 VDFNNP
+717 VDFHN

-729 PYRPETGV
+729 PYRADTKV

-751 LFDVDVSYTVGWNDA
+751 LFDVDVNYTVGWNDA

-791 GGAPIQFNL
+791 GGSPIQFTL

-805 GVGTEAQTLKPLAEL
+805 GVGTEAQTLKPLADL
-820 KPGRATAGWDSL
+820 KPGRATAGWDNL

-837 TDPTTKAPAVLELG
+837 TNPGTQVPAVLELG

-865 DMDYFAFIPVPLP
+865 DIDYIAFIPAA
-878 GNVLSKD
+878 D
-885 DTIVPSSANHPAGEA
+885 E
-900 APKVIDGLSS
+900 APKFSS
-910 TKYLNFDKLNTG
+910 IVRN
-922 FTVTPKAGA
+922 
-931 SVISAITITTAND
+931 AN
-944 APERDPATWQIL
+944 
-956 GSNNGTVFEAV
+956 
-967 ASGSLAANP
+967 GSL
-976 TRFTTTTLEFSNT
+976 TL
-989 KSYTSYKLVFPTV
+989 
-1002 VDAAKA
+1002 
-1008 NSMQVAEIALLGT
+1008 
-1021 ASGGSG
+1021 
-1027 GGDARFTGIKANADG
+1027 
-1042 TVTITW
+1042 TW
-1048 TGAGKLQS
+1048 TGGGKLQS
-1056 SVSLSGPWTDVAG
+1056 AASLKGPWTDVAG
-1069 ATSPLTVPANQ
+1069 AVSPLTLTPNAD
-1080 AAQFARIV
+1080 AQFARII

>member
-21 AFFTASQVQAQTKLV
+21 AFFTASQAQAQTKLV

-51 KSVVGGYAGQINEL
+51 KSVVGGYAGQINEG

-74 RPGGGKGFDVSIAS
+74 RPGGGKGFDVSIAN
-88 KGYLLHESSGTDNP
+88 KGHLLHESSGTDNP

-114 TVWQKNNSNPNSSTF
+114 TLWQKNNSNPNSSTF

-181 FVKRGTTKEIWID
+181 FVKRGATKEIWID

-218 ENGGNPPDAVVDD
+218 ENGNNPPDAVVDD
-231 FVIWQGALSKEQI
+231 FVIWQGALTPEQI
-244 AKLAAGAK
+244 AKLAGGAK

-264 IPDDWEKQYGFNAND
+264 IPDDWEKQYGYNPND

-297 YTAGTD
+297 YNAGTD

-352 AAAVKGNTVT
+352 AAVVKGNTVT

-373 EYTVAVSN
+373 EYTVSVSN

-513 ESPRT
+513 DSPRT
-518 SEPVA
+518 SEPIA

-554 ATPASALKPID
+554 KTAASALKPID

-579 FIKSVAPTPKT
+579 FIKSVTPTPKT
-590 VQAGNNMEIVHVDGR
+590 VQAGNKLEIVHVDGR
-605 TVQTAA
+605 TSQTVAA
-611 TTSLEVDG
+611 SSLEVDG
-619 AKVNADIQKSGI
+619 VKVAATIAKSGI
-631 FLTVKYT
+631 FLTVNYE

-650 LNYLDVAGKP
+650 LNYLDIAGKP
-660 TTYEWSFST
+660 TSYEWSFST

-682 EDFDFDGGQTITDQK
+682 EDFDFDGGQTISDQK

-709 KDKGGIAG
+709 NGKGGIAG

-729 PYRPETGV
+729 PYRSDTAV
-737 AAGKGPNGGGRNRG
+737 AAGKGPNGGSRNRG
-751 LFDVDVSYTVGWNDA
+751 LFDVDVNYSVGWNDA

-791 GGAPIQFNL
+791 GGSPIQFTL

-805 GVGTEAQTLKPLAEL
+805 GVGTEAQTLKPLADL
-820 KPGRATAGWDSL
+820 KPGRATAGWDNL

-837 TDPTTKAPAVLELG
+837 TNPGTQVPAVLELG

-865 DMDYFAFIPVPLP
+865 DIDYIAFIPAA
-878 GNVLSKD
+878 D
-885 DTIVPSSANHPAGEA
+885 E
-900 APKVIDGLSS
+900 APK
-910 TKYLNFDKLNTG
+910 
-922 FTVTPKAGA
+922 FTSIVRN
-931 SVISAITITTAND
+931 AN
-944 APERDPATWQIL
+944 
-956 GSNNGTVFEAV
+956 
-967 ASGSLAANP
+967 GSL
-976 TRFTTTTLEFSNT
+976 TL
-989 KSYTSYKLVFPTV
+989 
-1002 VDAAKA
+1002 
-1008 NSMQVAEIALLGT
+1008 
-1021 ASGGSG
+1021 
-1027 GGDARFTGIKANADG
+1027 
-1042 TVTITW
+1042 TW
-1048 TGAGKLQS
+1048 TGGGKLQS
-1056 SVSLSGPWTDVAG
+1056 AASLKGPWTDVAG
-1069 ATSPLTVPANQ
+1069 AVSPLTLTPNAD
-1080 AAQFARIV
+1080 AQFARII

>member
-21 AFFTASQVQAQTKLV
+21 AFFTASQAQAQTKLV

-51 KSVVGGYAGQINEL
+51 KSVVGGYAGQINEG

-74 RPGGGKGFDVSIAS
+74 RPGGGKGFDVSIAN
-88 KGYLLHESSGTDNP
+88 KGHLLHESSGTDNP

-114 TVWQKNNSNPNSSTF
+114 TLWQKNNSNPNSSTF

-181 FVKRGTTKEIWID
+181 FVKRGATKEIWID

-218 ENGGNPPDAVVDD
+218 ENGNNPPDAVVDD
-231 FVIWQGALSKEQI
+231 FVIWQGALTPEQI

-264 IPDDWEKQYGFNAND
+264 IPDDWEKQYGYNPND

-297 YTAGTD
+297 YNAGTD

-352 AAAVKGNTVT
+352 AAVVKVNTVT

-373 EYTVAVSN
+373 EYTVSVSN

-472 SYRFFIYTDDAS
+472 SYRFFIYSDDAS

-513 ESPRT
+513 DSPRT
-518 SEPVA
+518 SEPIA

-554 ATPASALKPID
+554 KTAASALKPID

-579 FIKSVAPTPKT
+579 FIKSVTPTPKT
-590 VQAGNNMEIVHVDGR
+590 VQAGNNIEIVHVDGR

-650 LNYLDVAGKP
+650 LNYLDIAGKP
-660 TTYEWSFST
+660 TSYEWSFST

-682 EDFDFDGGQTITDQK
+682 EDFDFDGGQTISDQK

-709 KDKGGIAG
+709 NGKGGVEE
-717 VDFNNP
+717 VDFHN

-729 PYRPETGV
+729 PYRADTKV

-751 LFDVDVSYTVGWNDA
+751 LFDVDVNYTVGWNDA

-791 GGAPIQFNL
+791 GGSPIQFTL

-805 GVGTEAQTLKPLAEL
+805 GVGTEAQTLKPLADL
-820 KPGRATAGWDSL
+820 KPGRATAGWDNL

-837 TDPTTKAPAVLELG
+837 TNPGTQVPAVLELG

-865 DMDYFAFIPVPLP
+865 DIDYIAFIPAA
-878 GNVLSKD
+878 D
-885 DTIVPSSANHPAGEA
+885 E
-900 APKVIDGLSS
+900 APK
-910 TKYLNFDKLNTG
+910 
-922 FTVTPKAGA
+922 FTSIVRN
-931 SVISAITITTAND
+931 AN
-944 APERDPATWQIL
+944 
-956 GSNNGTVFEAV
+956 
-967 ASGSLAANP
+967 GSL
-976 TRFTTTTLEFSNT
+976 TL
-989 KSYTSYKLVFPTV
+989 
-1002 VDAAKA
+1002 
-1008 NSMQVAEIALLGT
+1008 
-1021 ASGGSG
+1021 
-1027 GGDARFTGIKANADG
+1027 
-1042 TVTITW
+1042 TW
-1048 TGAGKLQS
+1048 TGGGKLQS
-1056 SVSLSGPWTDVAG
+1056 AASLKGPWTDVAG
-1069 ATSPLTVPANQ
+1069 AVSPLTLTPNAD
-1080 AAQFARIV
+1080 AQFARII

>member
-21 AFFTASQVQAQTKLV
+21 AFFTASQAQAQTKLV

-51 KSVVGGYAGQINEL
+51 KSVVGGYAGQIKDL
-65 AVLTAAGGG
+65 AVVSGAGQGKF
-74 RPGGGKGFDVSIAS
+74 GKGFVMSPEAN
-88 KGYLLHESSGTDNP
+88 KGQLVIEASGTDNP
-102 LNVAAADDNITI
+102 LNVAAVDDNITV
-114 TVWQKNNSNPNSSTF
+114 TLWQKNNSNPNSSTF
-129 WAVADDAG
+129 WAVADDTA
-137 RSTQAHLPW
+137 RSTQAHIPW
-146 SDGTIYWDTGGCCGG
+146 SDGVIVWDSSGCCDG
-161 DTRLNQ
+161 TMRISQ
-167 APAGHDFNAWHLYS
+167 APEAGYDFNSWHLYS
-181 FVKRGTTKEIWID
+181 FVKRGATKEMWID
-194 GTLLKTADG
+194 GKLFKTQDG
-203 FKAHSVLNTKLFIGG
+203 YRAHSLLNTQIFLGG
-218 ENGGNPPDAVVDD
+218 EPNGSNIPDATIDD
-231 FVIWQGALSKEQI
+231 FVIWQGALTPEQI
-244 AKLAAGAK
+244 AKLAGGAK

-264 IPDDWEKQYGFNAND
+264 IPDDWEKQYGYNPND

-373 EYTVAVSN
+373 EYTVSVSN

-388 TIVAASKV
+388 TIVASSKV

-420 LQNLYDDARYIAGTP
+420 LQNLLDDPRYQAGTP

-472 SYRFFIYTDDAS
+472 SYRFFIYSDDAS

-497 AQIAEETGCC
+497 VQIAEETGCC

-513 ESPRT
+513 DSART
-518 SEPVA
+518 SEPIA

-579 FIKSVAPTPKT
+579 FIKSVAPTPKS

-619 AKVNADIQKSGI
+619 VKVNADIQKSGI

-650 LNYLDVAGKP
+650 LNYLDIAGKP

-682 EDFDFDGGQTITDQK
+682 EDFDFDGGQTITDKK

-709 KDKGGIAG
+709 NGKGGIAG

-729 PYRPETGV
+729 PYRSDTAV

-751 LFDVDVSYTVGWNDA
+751 LFDVDVNYTVGWNDA

-781 KYSVYGFASS
+781 KYSVYGFAAS
-791 GGAPIQFNL
+791 GGSPIQFTL
-800 DEVTA
+800 DQVTA

-820 KPGRATAGWDSL
+820 KPGRATAGWDNL

-837 TDPTTKAPAVLELG
+837 TDPTTKEPSVLELG
-851 GKKTLRI
+851 GKMTLRL

-865 DMDYFAFIPVPLP
+865 DMDFIAFIPAA
-878 GNVLSKD
+878 D
-885 DTIVPSSANHPAGEA
+885 E
-900 APKVIDGLSS
+900 APKFSS
-910 TKYLNFDKLNTG
+910 IVRN
-922 FTVTPKAGA
+922 
-931 SVISAITITTAND
+931 AN
-944 APERDPATWQIL
+944 
-956 GSNNGTVFEAV
+956 
-967 ASGSLAANP
+967 GSL
-976 TRFTTTTLEFSNT
+976 TL
-989 KSYTSYKLVFPTV
+989 
-1002 VDAAKA
+1002 
-1008 NSMQVAEIALLGT
+1008 
-1021 ASGGSG
+1021 
-1027 GGDARFTGIKANADG
+1027 
-1042 TVTITW
+1042 TW
-1048 TGAGKLQS
+1048 TGGGKLQS
-1056 SVSLSGPWTDVAG
+1056 AASLKGPWTDVAG
-1069 ATSPLTVPANQ
+1069 AVSPLTLTPNAD
-1080 AAQFARIV
+1080 AQFARIV

>member
-21 AFFTASQVQAQTKLV
+21 AFFTASQAQAQTKLV

-51 KSVVGGYAGQINEL
+51 KSVVGGYAGQIKDL
-65 AVLTAAGGG
+65 AVVSGAGQGKF
-74 RPGGGKGFDVSIAS
+74 GKGFVMSPEAN
-88 KGYLLHESSGTDNP
+88 KGQLVIEASGTDNP
-102 LNVAAADDNITI
+102 LNVAAVDDNITV
-114 TVWQKNNSNPNSSTF
+114 TLWQKNNSNPNSSTF
-129 WAVADDAG
+129 WAVADDTA
-137 RSTQAHLPW
+137 RSTQAHIPW
-146 SDGTIYWDTGGCCGG
+146 SDGVIVWDSSGCCDG
-161 DTRLNQ
+161 TMRISQ
-167 APAGHDFNAWHLYS
+167 APEAGYDFNSWHLYS
-181 FVKRGTTKEIWID
+181 FVKRGATKEMWID
-194 GTLLKTADG
+194 GKLFKTQDG
-203 FKAHSVLNTKLFIGG
+203 YRAHSLLNTQIFLGG
-218 ENGGNPPDAVVDD
+218 EPNGSNIPDATIDD
-231 FVIWQGALSKEQI
+231 FVIWQGALTPEQI
-244 AKLAAGAK
+244 AKLAGGAK

-264 IPDDWEKQYGFNAND
+264 IPDDWEKQYGYNPND

-297 YTAGTD
+297 YNAGTD

-373 EYTVAVSN
+373 EYTVSVSN

-388 TIVAASKV
+388 TIVASSKV

-420 LQNLYDDARYIAGTP
+420 LQNLLDDPRYQAGTP

-472 SYRFFIYTDDAS
+472 SYRFFIYSDDAS

-497 AQIAEETGCC
+497 VQIAEETGCC

-513 ESPRT
+513 DSART
-518 SEPVA
+518 SEPIA

-579 FIKSVAPTPKT
+579 FIKSVAPTPKS

-619 AKVNADIQKSGI
+619 VKVNADIQKSGI

-650 LNYLDVAGKP
+650 LNYLDIAGKP

-709 KDKGGIAG
+709 NGKGGIAG

-729 PYRPETGV
+729 PYRSDTAV

-751 LFDVDVSYTVGWNDA
+751 LFDVDVNYTVGWNDA

-781 KYSVYGFASS
+781 KYSVYGFAAS
-791 GGAPIQFNL
+791 GGSPIQFTL
-800 DEVTA
+800 DQVTA

-820 KPGRATAGWDSL
+820 KPGRATAGWDNL

-837 TDPTTKAPAVLELG
+837 TDPTTKEPSVLELG
-851 GKKTLRI
+851 GKMTLRL

-865 DMDYFAFIPVPLP
+865 DMDFIAFIPAA
-878 GNVLSKD
+878 D
-885 DTIVPSSANHPAGEA
+885 E
-900 APKVIDGLSS
+900 APKFSS
-910 TKYLNFDKLNTG
+910 IVRN
-922 FTVTPKAGA
+922 
-931 SVISAITITTAND
+931 AN
-944 APERDPATWQIL
+944 
-956 GSNNGTVFEAV
+956 
-967 ASGSLAANP
+967 GSL
-976 TRFTTTTLEFSNT
+976 TL
-989 KSYTSYKLVFPTV
+989 
-1002 VDAAKA
+1002 
-1008 NSMQVAEIALLGT
+1008 
-1021 ASGGSG
+1021 
-1027 GGDARFTGIKANADG
+1027 
-1042 TVTITW
+1042 TW
-1048 TGAGKLQS
+1048 TGGGKLQS
-1056 SVSLSGPWTDVAG
+1056 AASLKGPWTDVAG
-1069 ATSPLTVPANQ
+1069 AVSPLTLTPNAD
-1080 AAQFARIV
+1080 AQFARIV

>member
-21 AFFTASQVQAQTKLV
+21 AFFTASQAQAQTKLV

-51 KSVVGGYAGQINEL
+51 KSVVGGYAGQIKDL
-65 AVLTAAGGG
+65 AVVSGAGQGKF
-74 RPGGGKGFDVSIAS
+74 GKGFVMSPEAN
-88 KGYLLHESSGTDNP
+88 KGQLVIEASGTDNP
-102 LNVAAADDNITI
+102 LNVAAVDDNITV
-114 TVWQKNNSNPNSSTF
+114 TLWQKNNSNPNSSTF
-129 WAVADDAG
+129 WAVADDTA
-137 RSTQAHLPW
+137 RSTQAHIPW
-146 SDGTIYWDTGGCCGG
+146 SDGVIVWDSSGCCDG
-161 DTRLNQ
+161 TMRISQ
-167 APAGHDFNAWHLYS
+167 APEAGYDFNSWHLYS
-181 FVKRGTTKEIWID
+181 FVKRGATKEMWID
-194 GTLLKTADG
+194 GKLFKTQDG
-203 FKAHSVLNTKLFIGG
+203 YRAHSLLNTQIFLGG
-218 ENGGNPPDAVVDD
+218 EPNGSNIPDATIDD
-231 FVIWQGALSKEQI
+231 FVIWQGALTPEQI
-244 AKLAAGAK
+244 AKLAGGAK

-264 IPDDWEKQYGFNAND
+264 IPDDWEKQYGYNPND

-297 YTAGTD
+297 YNAGTD

-373 EYTVAVSN
+373 EYTVSVSN

-388 TIVAASKV
+388 TIVASSKV

-420 LQNLYDDARYIAGTP
+420 LQNLLDDPRYQAGTP

-472 SYRFFIYTDDAS
+472 SYRFFIYSDDAS

-497 AQIAEETGCC
+497 VQIAEETGCC

-513 ESPRT
+513 DSART
-518 SEPVA
+518 SEPIA

-579 FIKSVAPTPKT
+579 FIKSVAPTPKS

-619 AKVNADIQKSGI
+619 VKVNADIQKSGI

-650 LNYLDVAGKP
+650 LNYLDIAGKP

-682 EDFDFDGGQTITDQK
+682 EDFDFDGGQTITDKK

-709 KDKGGIAG
+709 NGKGGIAG

-729 PYRPETGV
+729 PYRSDTAV

-751 LFDVDVSYTVGWNDA
+751 LFDVDVNYTVGWNDA

-781 KYSVYGFASS
+781 KYSVYGFAAS
-791 GGAPIQFNL
+791 GGSPIQFTL
-800 DEVTA
+800 DQVTA

-820 KPGRATAGWDSL
+820 KPGRATAGWDNL

-837 TDPTTKAPAVLELG
+837 TDPPTKEPSVLELG
-851 GKKTLRI
+851 GKMTLRQ

-865 DMDYFAFIPVPLP
+865 DMDFIAFIPAA
-878 GNVLSKD
+878 D
-885 DTIVPSSANHPAGEA
+885 E
-900 APKVIDGLSS
+900 APKFSS
-910 TKYLNFDKLNTG
+910 IVRN
-922 FTVTPKAGA
+922 
-931 SVISAITITTAND
+931 AN
-944 APERDPATWQIL
+944 
-956 GSNNGTVFEAV
+956 
-967 ASGSLAANP
+967 GSL
-976 TRFTTTTLEFSNT
+976 TL
-989 KSYTSYKLVFPTV
+989 
-1002 VDAAKA
+1002 
-1008 NSMQVAEIALLGT
+1008 
-1021 ASGGSG
+1021 
-1027 GGDARFTGIKANADG
+1027 
-1042 TVTITW
+1042 TW
-1048 TGAGKLQS
+1048 TGGGKLQS
-1056 SVSLSGPWTDVAG
+1056 AASLKGPWTDVAG
-1069 ATSPLTVPANQ
+1069 AVSPLTLTPNAD
-1080 AAQFARIV
+1080 AQFARIV

>member
-1 MRNTLNRAFLFGL
+1 MTKPYFAVWFLIFVAL
-14 VSFLPTA
+14 F
-21 AFFTASQVQAQTKLV
+21 ASAKAQAQIKLV

-51 KSVVGGYAGQINEL
+51 KSVIGGYAGQIKDL
-65 AVLTAAGGG
+65 AVVSGAGEGKFSKSFVVS
-74 RPGGGKGFDVSIAS
+74 PGANKGLLVIEAS
-88 KGYLLHESSGTDNP
+88 GDANP
-102 LNVAAADDNITI
+102 LNVAAVDDNITI
-114 TVWQKNNSNPNSSTF
+114 TVWQKNNANPNSSTF
-129 WAVADDAG
+129 WAVSEDSNRA
-137 RSTQAHLPW
+137 TQAHIPW
-146 SDGTIYWDTGGCCGG
+146 SDGSIYWDTGGCCGG

-167 APAGHDFNAWHLYS
+167 APSGHDFNTWHLYS
-181 FVKRGTTKEIWID
+181 FVKRGGTKEIWID
-194 GTLLKTADG
+194 GNLLKTQDG
-203 FKAHSVLNTKLFIGG
+203 YKVHSVLNTQLVLGG
-218 ENGGNPPDAVVDD
+218 GPWGTVDATIDD
-231 FVIWQGALSKEQI
+231 FVIWRGALSPDQI
-244 AKLAAGAK
+244 KKLASGAK
-252 PTDLVID
+252 PSDLVID

-264 IPDDWEKQYGFNAND
+264 IPDDWETQYGFKPND
-279 AADAKSDFDKD
+279 AADAKSDPDSD

-303 PKDLTPPTLVG
+303 PKDMTPPTLVG

-329 EKVDPVTAG
+329 EKVDPVTAS

-362 LTTAK
+362 LTTSK

-373 EYTVAVSN
+373 EYTVSVRN

-405 NGIAKFSAWLGISGG
+405 SGIAKISIWTGIGGNSVQALLDDPRYPASPDSTAALFS
-420 LQNLYDDARYIAGTP
+420 
-435 DVVGAMF
+435 
-442 GMNSR
+442 MNSR
-447 DVFPTDANDNYGAT
+447 EALPTDALDNYGAT
-461 MEAILTPVESG
+461 IDAILTPTETG
-472 SYRFFIYTDDAS
+472 NYRFFIYTDDNS

-491 DKAANL
+491 DKEANL
-497 AQIAEETGCC
+497 VQIAEETGCC

-513 ESPRT
+513 QSPRT

-579 FIKSVAPTPKT
+579 FIKSVAPTPKS

-619 AKVNADIQKSGI
+619 VKVNADIQKSGI

-650 LNYLDVAGKP
+650 LNYLDIAGKP
-660 TTYEWSFST
+660 TSYVWEFAT
-669 NPLNDA
+669 NPLIDPSVI
-675 NALFIEA
+675 FIEA
-682 EDFDFDGGQTITDQK
+682 EDFDFDGGKTVTDQS
-697 IGMNGKYPGDAF
+697 IGMNGSYPGDAF
-709 KDKGGIAG
+709 KDKAGIAG

-729 PYRPETGV
+729 PYRTDTAV
-737 AAGKGPNGGGRNRG
+737 AAGKGPNGGSRNRG
-751 LFDVDVSYTVGWNDA
+751 LFDVDVNYSVGWNDA

-781 KYSVYGFASS
+781 KYLVYGFASS
-791 GGAPIQFNL
+791 GGSPIQFTL

-805 GVGTEAQTLKPLAEL
+805 GVGTETQTLKPLADL

-837 TDPTTKAPAVLELG
+837 TNPGTQDPAVLELG
-851 GKKTLRI
+851 GKKTLRL
-858 TLPAGNG
+858 TLPAGAG
-865 DMDYFAFIPVPLP
+865 DMDYFAFIPAP
-878 GNVLSKD
+878 D
-885 DTIVPSSANHPAGEA
+885 E
-900 APKVIDGLSS
+900 APK
-910 TKYLNFDKLNTG
+910 
-922 FTVTPKAGA
+922 FTSIVRN
-931 SVISAITITTAND
+931 AN
-944 APERDPATWQIL
+944 
-956 GSNNGTVFEAV
+956 
-967 ASGSLAANP
+967 GSL
-976 TRFTTTTLEFSNT
+976 TL
-989 KSYTSYKLVFPTV
+989 
-1002 VDAAKA
+1002 
-1008 NSMQVAEIALLGT
+1008 
-1021 ASGGSG
+1021 
-1027 GGDARFTGIKANADG
+1027 
-1042 TVTITW
+1042 TW
-1048 TGAGKLQS
+1048 TGGGKLQS
-1056 SVSLSGPWTDVAG
+1056 AASLKGPWTDVAG
-1069 ATSPLTVPANQ
+1069 AASPLTLTPNAD
-1080 AAQFARIV
+1080 AQFARIV

>member
-447 DVFPTDANDNYGAT
+447 DVFPTDANENYGAT

-682 EDFDFDGGQTITDQK
+682 EDFDFDGGQTITDKK

-709 KDKGGIAG
+709 NGKGGIAG

-729 PYRPETGV
+729 PYRSDTAV

-751 LFDVDVSYTVGWNDA
+751 LFDVDVNYTVGWNDA

-791 GGAPIQFNL
+791 GGSPIQFTL
-800 DEVTA
+800 DQVTA

-820 KPGRATAGWDSL
+820 KPGRATAGWDNL
-832 ELFQF
+832 ELFAF
-837 TDPTTKAPAVLELG
+837 TDPTTKAPSVLELG
-851 GKKTLRI
+851 GKMTLRL

-865 DMDYFAFIPVPLP
+865 DMDFIAFIPAA
-878 GNVLSKD
+878 D
-885 DTIVPSSANHPAGEA
+885 E
-900 APKVIDGLSS
+900 APKFSS
-910 TKYLNFDKLNTG
+910 IVRN
-922 FTVTPKAGA
+922 
-931 SVISAITITTAND
+931 AN
-944 APERDPATWQIL
+944 
-956 GSNNGTVFEAV
+956 
-967 ASGSLAANP
+967 GSL
-976 TRFTTTTLEFSNT
+976 TL
-989 KSYTSYKLVFPTV
+989 
-1002 VDAAKA
+1002 
-1008 NSMQVAEIALLGT
+1008 
-1021 ASGGSG
+1021 
-1027 GGDARFTGIKANADG
+1027 
-1042 TVTITW
+1042 TW
-1048 TGAGKLQS
+1048 TGGGKLQS
-1056 SVSLSGPWTDVAG
+1056 AASLKGPWTDVAG
-1069 ATSPLTVPANQ
+1069 AVSPLTLTPNAD
-1080 AAQFARIV
+1080 AQFARIV